1 MNPLATA
8 DTHVSARERPRW
20 VNGSRTKPP
29 RGGCARGPPKAEIS
43 TRSYDPVGLPDDAQ
57 PTHPYLLDPLP
68 HVPTGYTCQAAVR
81 GGRAGEMT
89 NQQGRREHRD
99 ESGTTRDRLGPRH
112 NSAPR
117 KQRDP
122 TPAEGAT
129 DSPDRRQAARRKRGA
144 GAGARKA
151 LREA

>member
-99 ESGTTRDRLGPRH
+99 ESGTARDRLGPRH

-129 DSPDRRQAARRKRGA
+129 DYPGQTA
-144 GAGARKA
+144 GGEAEAGGWGRSQEGIKGG
-151 LREA
+151 